1 MNSYPLDH
9 QGSPWKSLNW
19 SSLQPVVPPPLQS
32 PWATLITSPSVK
44 PLFFSGPAMFPDF
57 LLSQEKNPVVF
68 EAFHP
73 LVPTHLSSLLICSPH
88 MPISFLFLCFNPH
101 CSLCLECL
109 SRASFLLYQ
118 PLPFFKPHLRHSSS
132 RGQKVCDWS
141 DLSLYFS
148 HGICLNS
155 SLVLK
160 PFVPLSKQE
169 ACLVSIRT
177 PSQPFAHCFP

>member
-1 MNSYPLDH
+1 MLNAFAPVQRLVLFNALLDCWD
-9 QGSPWKSLNW
+9 GF
-19 SSLQPVVPPPLQS
+19 SSLV
-32 PWATLITSPSVK
+32 WAVLLKLI
-44 PLFFSGPAMFPDF
+44 FQFS
-57 LLSQEKNPVVF
+57 LLRDQEKNPVVF

-73 LVPTHLSSLLICSPH
+73 LAPTHLSSLLICSPH
-88 MPISFLFLCFNPH
+88 MPIAFLFLCFNPH

-109 SRASFLLYQ
+109 SLASFLLYQ

-141 DLSLYFS
+141 DLSLYLS

-177 PSQPFAHCFP
+177 PSQPFAHCFT